1 MIDTA
6 ICPQYRPD
14 MRRLLLLGAIFLLL
28 PSCKTTAPVAYEQ
41 ETSRFPTTVTGEA
54 SSPLT
59 EEQWKAA
66 LGPERYAV
74 LREAATERPFT
85 SPLLEEHRAGTF
97 VTADCGDPVFRS
109 ETKFDS
115 GTGWPSFYAPISR
128 DAIVTKPDRSLG
140 VERVEV
146 VSRCGGHLGHVFTDG
161 PEPTGLRYCMNGLAL
176 RFVPDGES
184 PSAGASPPPSRP

>member
-1 MIDTA
+1 
-6 ICPQYRPD
+6 
-14 MRRLLLLGAIFLLL
+14 MRRLLLVTGVLLA
-28 PSCKTTAPVAYEQ
+28 SCATVTAPTT
-41 ETSRFPTTVTGEA
+41 ETGTFSSIPTTVEGQA

-66 LGPERYAV
+66 LSPERYAI

-85 SPLLEEHRAGTF
+85 SPLLEEHRKGTY

-115 GTGWPSFYAPISR
+115 GTGWPSFYAPISE
-128 DAIVTKPDRSLG
+128 DVIVTKSDYKLG
-140 VERVEV
+140 VERIEV
-146 VSRCGGHLGHVFTDG
+146 LSRCGGHLGHVFPDG

-176 RFVPDGES
+176 RFVPDEE
-184 PSAGASPPPSRP
+184 